1 MQRGAATTR
10 TLDASLLLKTLGDLT
25 KGVGLCQV
33 TQITTF
39 HASGDKDGCDVPNI
53 FPMTGPALMSVKD
66 AHFLAVLLTG
76 MLPAR
81 RLRRV

>member
-1 MQRGAATTR
+1 
-10 TLDASLLLKTLGDLT
+10 
-25 KGVGLCQV
+25 
-33 TQITTF
+33 
-39 HASGDKDGCDVPNI
+39 
-53 FPMTGPALMSVKD
+53 MTGPALMSVKD